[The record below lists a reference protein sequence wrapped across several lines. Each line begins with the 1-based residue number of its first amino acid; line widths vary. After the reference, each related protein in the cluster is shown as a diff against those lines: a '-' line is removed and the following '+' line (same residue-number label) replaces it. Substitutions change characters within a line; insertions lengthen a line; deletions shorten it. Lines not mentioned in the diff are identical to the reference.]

1 MLEEIKLMLG
11 AAAERYSDAL
21 IELYLKQTK
30 VEIEGY
36 CGRSLDEE
44 LELIVKRLTVIKLNR
59 TNSEGLAS
67 QGYSGVSETYIDGY
81 PADILAILNK
91 KRKVKLF

>member
-21 IELYLKQTK
+21 IELTIKQAK
-30 VEIEGY
+30 VEVEGY
-36 CGRSLDEE
+36 CGRSLDDE
-44 LELIVKRLTVIKLNR
+44 LELIVKRITVIKLNR
-59 TNSEGLAS
+59 MNTEGLAS
-67 QGYSGVSETYIDGY
+67 QGYSGVSEAYVDGY
-81 PADILAILNK
+81 PADILTILNK